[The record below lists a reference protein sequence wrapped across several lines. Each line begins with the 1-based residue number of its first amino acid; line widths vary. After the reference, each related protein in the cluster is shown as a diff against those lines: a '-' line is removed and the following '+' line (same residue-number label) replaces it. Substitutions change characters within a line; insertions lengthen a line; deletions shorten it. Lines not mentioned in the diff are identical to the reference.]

1 MTKSNSIARQGALPQ
16 SLSQSL
22 PQSLP
27 QVGEKEKTTKKTT
40 WESVLSVLYP
50 ALCLACGEETDK
62 HPGLCS
68 ACWGQ
73 THFISGTIC
82 DGCGTPLPEV
92 TAAETDPVFCDFC
105 LHDAPSWSQGRA
117 VVLYKE
123 RGRNIVLSLKH
134 GDRLDIA
141 KVIGKWMINSGAD
154 IIGDCDL
161 IAPVPLHWLR
171 LLRRKFNQSAEL
183 ARPVADAYGLPYV
196 PDLLVRH
203 KQTKMQKDMPRV
215 ERIENLSR
223 SVKMNARFADRVK
236 GKKVLLID
244 DVMTTGATLRACS
257 SVCLAAGATGVNVLV
272 FARVAGDG
280 WRAKVK
286 EVVEE

>member
-27 QVGEKEKTTKKTT
+27 QAGEKEKPKGSATCPTKKTT

-92 TAAETDPVFCDFC
+92 TQQKPTPCFAISACMTRPVGRKDNQQKPLRAGSAQVSLQDAWARDLGKYLLKNRQNPAKFC
-105 LHDAPSWSQGRA
+105 LC
-117 VVLYKE
+117 
-123 RGRNIVLSLKH
+123 ICLSLFGFIYLK
-134 GDRLDIA
+134 
-141 KVIGKWMINSGAD
+141 S
-154 IIGDCDL
+154 
-161 IAPVPLHWLR
+161 
-171 LLRRKFNQSAEL
+171 
-183 ARPVADAYGLPYV
+183 
-196 PDLLVRH
+196 
-203 KQTKMQKDMPRV
+203 
-215 ERIENLSR
+215 
-223 SVKMNARFADRVK
+223 
-236 GKKVLLID
+236 
-244 DVMTTGATLRACS
+244 
-257 SVCLAAGATGVNVLV
+257 
-272 FARVAGDG
+272 
-280 WRAKVK
+280 
-286 EVVEE
+286 

>member
-1 MTKSNSIARQGALPQ
+1 M
-16 SLSQSL
+16 
-22 PQSLP
+22 
-27 QVGEKEKTTKKTT
+27 
-40 WESVLSVLYP
+40 
-50 ALCLACGEETDK
+50 
-62 HPGLCS
+62 
-68 ACWGQ
+68 
-73 THFISGTIC
+73 
-82 DGCGTPLPEV
+82 
-92 TAAETDPVFCDFC
+92 
-105 LHDAPSWSQGRA
+105 
-117 VVLYKE
+117 VLYKE

-141 KVIGKWMINSGAD
+141 KVIGKWMISSGAD

-161 IAPVPLHWLR
+161 IAPVPLALVAPFCGGS
-171 LLRRKFNQSAEL
+171 LINRRNWR
-183 ARPVADAYGLPYV
+183 RPVADAYGLPYV

-286 EVVEE
+286 EVVEEASD